1 MVRQLCVKGVASGA
15 DFLVRLLAVRQH
27 AAPWLPLSIVGN
39 GVINGYGCYAP
50 VVTSYPIIAVEN
62 VHPNQGLLGMCVLR
76 MG

>member
-1 MVRQLCVKGVASGA
+1 MARQLCVKGVASGA

-62 VHPNQGLLGMCVLR
+62 VHPNQGLLGMCVLKV
-76 MG
+76 G